1 MRIKVCYFAR
11 LREKLGISDEII
23 DLPDNCGNISSVRAV
38 LQKRDEIWQQAFASD
53 QSVLSA
59 LNHEMVTS
67 DHQLE
72 AGDELAFFPPVTG
85 G

>member
-11 LREKLGISDEII
+11 LREQLGISDEII
-23 DLPDNCGNISSVRAV
+23 DLPDNCANISSVRAV
-38 LQKRDEIWQQAFASD
+38 LRKRDEAWQQAFASD

>member
-11 LREKLGISDEII
+11 LREQLGVSDEFIN
-23 DLPDNCGNISSVRAV
+23 LPDHCASISSVRAL
-38 LQKRDEIWQQAFASD
+38 LQKRDETWHQAFASD
-53 QSVLSA
+53 QSVLTA

-67 DHQLE
+67 DQQLE